1 MTQCI
6 GLVLGCTDLLWVNRL
21 NVQAGISDQAFVFS
35 SEIISPI
42 ISQLGSLP
50 QFVLAATLCPKG
62 TEATLFALMMGVS
75 NFGGT
80 VGSYT
85 GVLAME
91 ALGGVEAP
99 DFVNLNWLLLIQ
111 IGATVPFILCIPLFI
126 PKGSPILGVE
136 GIEGSAEADGRAE

>member
-1 MTQCI
+1 MPLRC
-6 GLVLGCTDLLWVNRL
+6 GA
-21 NVQAGISDQAFVFS
+21 AG
-35 SEIISPI
+35 EIISPI

-85 GVLAME
+85 G
-91 ALGGVEAP
+91 GP
-99 DFVNLNWLLLIQ
+99 
-111 IGATVPFILCIPLFI
+111 PRH
-126 PKGSPILGVE
+126 SPP
-136 GIEGSAEADGRAE
+136 SAGRLHP